1 MKALFTK
8 WYAAIVKKEL
18 YQGKDVS
25 TIKPDIRTSTVKP
38 IHARWL
44 IKVHS
49 KLGKN
54 SDLIVSGFE
63 KLELKISFG
72 LNFTRLSN
80 VYIKYC
86 TCIQCGSFAKFYGRK
101 YVVKDEIA
109 KLKGDKINGIYSM
122 RVVRALSLAESTY

>member
-1 MKALFTK
+1 MAL
-8 WYAAIVKKEL
+8 
-18 YQGKDVS
+18 
-25 TIKPDIRTSTVKP
+25 R
-38 IHARWL
+38 
-44 IKVHS
+44 
-49 KLGKN
+49 
-54 SDLIVSGFE
+54 

-109 KLKGDKINGIYSM
+109 KLKGAKINGIYSSWLGLM
-122 RVVRALSLAESTY
+122 TSELKGLTKKSTQGENFLFLCNKFISSCVIMCIDFVAVTCIIMYCIL